1 MSRRKFLP
9 FLVAV
14 GLFLSV
20 QPLRA
25 QNTRINNFNN
35 IGWFSY
41 FGTFKLNGK
50 WGIHTE
56 YQWRRVNTI
65 SDWQQGLL
73 RLGVNYQAT
82 PKLQLRL
89 GYAWAETFAY
99 GEIPINGFGKNF
111 TEHRLFEMATLT
123 DKMSI
128 VDLSHR
134 FIFEQRWVGRYSN
147 ANLTTE
153 DEYLFLN
160 RLRYLFRLQMPLK
173 GESVANKTPYVA
185 LYDEIFI
192 GFGENVNEN
201 VFDQNRFGLLLGYK
215 FNSTVRIELGYLNQI
230 VQLGREVGG
239 RNVFQYNAGLVF
251 NANFNFDFSKKE

>member
-192 GFGENVNEN
+192 GFGLNLYPKSNPK
-201 VFDQNRFGLLLGYK
+201 RF
-215 FNSTVRIELGYLNQI
+215 
-230 VQLGREVGG
+230 
-239 RNVFQYNAGLVF
+239 
-251 NANFNFDFSKKE
+251 